1 MFIGMDNVIT
11 IIYSLSFGISLS
23 DHTNRLS
30 KLDNASHLIIRPR
43 DHESISLSYEV
54 KI

>member
-1 MFIGMDNVIT
+1 MLIGRDNVIP
-11 IIYSLSFGISLS
+11 LSSSPGFGISLS
-23 DHTNRLS
+23 DHSNMLS
-30 KLDNASHLIIRPR
+30 KIDNASHLIIRPR